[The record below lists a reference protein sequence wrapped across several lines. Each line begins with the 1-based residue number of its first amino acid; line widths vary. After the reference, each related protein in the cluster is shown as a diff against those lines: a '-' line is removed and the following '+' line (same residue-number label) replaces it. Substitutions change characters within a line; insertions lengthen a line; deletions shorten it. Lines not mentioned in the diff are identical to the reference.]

1 MNISLPAEL
10 EDLVREKVKSGLYG
24 NASEVIRDALRRTF
38 LDRPSEEE
46 VIAYAIKD
54 VLERIERGEEKL
66 YDDPDLEKKIR
77 ERVLKKHLETA

>member
-1 MNISLPAEL
+1 M
-10 EDLVREKVKSGLYG
+10 KSGLYG

-66 YDDPDLEKKIR
+66 YDDPDFEKKIR